1 MTWVHVREGSW
12 CLMIKGRGRKGVYGE
27 EDIRRIREMMK
38 GSLEEEDR
46 QESSPEDLGYNRGK
60 SEGNRQGY
68 SLEDYLWLYTRS
80 PV

>member
-1 MTWVHVREGSW
+1 M
-12 CLMIKGRGRKGVYGE
+12 K

-46 QESSPEDLGYNRGK
+46 QGSSPEDLGYNRGK

-68 SLEDYLWLYTRS
+68 SPENYLWLYTRS